1 MSVEEKSISK
11 KKRIYFENLDGLR
24 FLCFLSV
31 FFFHSFHTEYE
42 AISGSAI
49 YHFFKVD
56 IFGNGN
62 IGVNF
67 FFVLSGF
74 LITFLLI
81 EEKKLNGQINL
92 KKFWIRRMLRIWP
105 LFYFCVLFGF
115 YIFPILKTMF
125 GQVPNETANIGYYLL
140 FLNNFDF
147 INNGIP
153 DSSMLGLLWS
163 VAIEEQFYLVWPI
176 ILFLLPIKRYWMAF
190 VAIIGVSLV
199 FRAFNDVGILH
210 EHHTLSCIG
219 DMAIGAFGAWLVNQF
234 DSIREYFEN
243 LNKGW
248 ILSFYA
254 LFWLI
259 FFFRDEFMYDFYVIR
274 IFERSFLAIVIL
286 LIILEQNYSK
296 KSFFKMSRLVT
307 ISKLGVIS
315 YGLYCLHKLG
325 ILITINLTKIVGL
338 NYEIWHV
345 MVLETALALLITI
358 VISKVSYRFYESPFL
373 KLKDKYAFIT
383 KN

>member
-1 MSVEEKSISK
+1 MVDEKVANPK

-31 FFFHSFHTEYE
+31 FMFHSFHTEYQ
-42 AISGSAI
+42 AIANHYI
-49 YHFFKVD
+49 YKIIKVD
-56 IFGNGN
+56 LFGNGN

-81 EEKKLNGQINL
+81 EEKKLNGNIDL

-125 GQVPNETANIGYYLL
+125 GQVPNETANISYYLV

-147 INNGIP
+147 IKNGLP

-176 ILFLLPIKRYWMAF
+176 ILFALPIKRYWMAF
-190 VAIIGVSLV
+190 VAIIAGSLI
-199 FRAFNDVGILH
+199 FRAFNDVAILH

-234 DSIREYFEN
+234 ESIKEYFT
-243 LNKGW
+243 KISRW
-248 ILSFYA
+248 QIILFYL
-254 LFWLI
+254 LFFGV
-259 FFFRDEFMYDFYVIR
+259 FFFRDELLFGSYGIR
-274 IFERSFLAIVIL
+274 IFERSFIAIIIL
-286 LIILEQNYSK
+286 MIILEQNYAERSL
-296 KSFFKMSRLVT
+296 FKMSRLVF

-315 YGLYCLHKLG
+315 YGLYCLHKLA
-325 ILITINLTKIVGL
+325 ILITINITKIVGL
-338 NYEIWHV
+338 NNELWHV
-345 MVLETALALLITI
+345 IVLETSLALIITV
-358 VISKVSYRFYESPFL
+358 VISQLSYKYYESPFL
-373 KLKDKYAFIT
+373 KLKNKYSFIT
-383 KN
+383 K

>member
-1 MSVEEKSISK
+1 MKEEQTVSVK

-31 FFFHSFHTEYE
+31 FMFHSFHTEYA
-42 AISGSAI
+42 AISDSSI
-49 YHFFKVD
+49 YRFIKFD
-56 IFGNGN
+56 LFGNGN

-74 LITFLLI
+74 LITYLLI
-81 EEKKLNGQINL
+81 EEKKLNGQIDL

-115 YIFPILKTMF
+115 YVFPILKTMF
-125 GQVPNETANIGYYLL
+125 GQLPNETANISYYLV

-147 INNGIP
+147 INNGLP

-163 VAIEEQFYLVWPI
+163 VAIEEQFYLVWPV
-176 ILFLLPIKRYWMAF
+176 ILFLLPIKRYWIAF
-190 VAIIGVSLV
+190 VTIIIGSLI
-199 FRAFNDVGILH
+199 FRAFNDSLVTH

-234 DSIREYFEN
+234 DEIKTYFMN
-243 LNKGW
+243 ISRWQIML
-248 ILSFYA
+248 FYT
-254 LFWLI
+254 LFFVV
-259 FFFRDEFMYDFYVIR
+259 FFFRDELLYGSHVVR
-274 IFERSFLAIVIL
+274 IFERSFIALIIL
-286 LIILEQNYSK
+286 LIILEQNYAK
-296 KSFFKMSRLVT
+296 NSFFKLSRLVF

-325 ILITINLTKIVGL
+325 ILISINLTKIVGL
-338 NYEIWHV
+338 NHEIWHV
-345 MVLETALALLITI
+345 LVLETALALIVTV
-358 VISKVSYRFYESPFL
+358 VISQLSYRFYESPFL
-373 KLKDKYAFIT
+373 KLKNKYSFIT

>member
-199 FRAFNDVGILH
+199 FRA
-210 EHHTLSCIG
+210 
-219 DMAIGAFGAWLVNQF
+219 
-234 DSIREYFEN
+234 
-243 LNKGW
+243 
-248 ILSFYA
+248 
-254 LFWLI
+254 
-259 FFFRDEFMYDFYVIR
+259 
-274 IFERSFLAIVIL
+274 
-286 LIILEQNYSK
+286 
-296 KSFFKMSRLVT
+296 
-307 ISKLGVIS
+307 
-315 YGLYCLHKLG
+315 
-325 ILITINLTKIVGL
+325 
-338 NYEIWHV
+338 
-345 MVLETALALLITI
+345 
-358 VISKVSYRFYESPFL
+358 
-373 KLKDKYAFIT
+373 
-383 KN
+383 